1 MLFSKKR
8 KPSSA
13 LAVALLASL
22 AFMALAIW
30 GWGVPLATVGQ
41 FLLISLVL
49 MLGLM
54 VAAIVLVA
62 CIKFLQRLSRRD

>member
-13 LAVALLASL
+13 IAVALLASL

-30 GWGVPLATVGQ
+30 GWGVPLSTVGQ
-41 FLLISLVL
+41 FFLISLVL
-49 MLGLM
+49 ILGLM
-54 VAAIVLVA
+54 AAAIVLVA

>member
-8 KPSSA
+8 KSGSA
-13 LAVALLASL
+13 IAVALMASL

-41 FLLISLVL
+41 FFLISLVL
-49 MLGLM
+49 MIGLM
-54 VAAIVLVA
+54 LAAVLFVVL
-62 CIKFLQRLSRRD
+62 IKFLQRLRQRD